1 MHVMLIYIAV
11 AVVTYCLLLPNTLLK
26 ILMLKERKSF
36 DMNIQFGIKML
47 RFDFCHLC
55 AWINVNKLWYGFNA
69 TKCNIR
75 ICPIIKICVI
85 NPDLHSC
92 GSCNLLHNALL
103 KISMPKERKT
113 FNMNIQFGIKM
124 LRFDF
129 CHLCAWINVNKLWY
143 GFKTTKCNIR
153 ICPTIKICVII
164 PKF

>member
-11 AVVTYCLLLPNTLLK
+11 AVVTYCLLLPNALLK

-75 ICPIIKICVI
+75 ICPIIKVCVI
-85 NPDLHSC
+85 NPDMVL
-92 GSCNLLHNALL
+92 
-103 KISMPKERKT
+103 T
-113 FNMNIQFGIKM
+113 QQ
-124 LRFDF
+124 
-129 CHLCAWINVNKLWY
+129 NV
-143 GFKTTKCNIR
+143 I
-153 ICPTIKICVII
+153 
-164 PKF
+164 